1 MLKKRIWRIV
11 ASAFAVALLSSCS
24 GTKQATGSAD
34 GKLPVSVTFNAMA
47 EFVHAVGKDK
57 VSISTIIPNG
67 TEPHDFEPKVKDLAT
82 LSAAKVFVYNGLDME
97 NWAEKAVQSAGN
109 KSLVVVEAA
118 SGVTPIKSEETGENG
133 QYDPHAW
140 MSLKCAQTEI
150 SNIEHGLIK
159 ADPKNTA
166 YYTANS
172 AAFQTKL
179 QQLYDTYAAKFQSAP
194 RKDFV
199 TGHAAFA
206 YLCRDFGLEQNSVE
220 DVFASGEPS
229 AAKLAELV
237 NFCRTKQIKTVFS
250 EEMVSPA
257 VSQTLAKEAGAKV
270 ETIYT
275 IESAEDNKDYLT
287 RIKDN
292 LDKIYASLTET

>member
-1 MLKKRIWRIV
+1 MKKSILRMAV
-11 ASAFAVALLSSCS
+11 SVLAVALLSSCS
-24 GTKQATGSAD
+24 GTKQAAGSAN

-67 TEPHDFEPKVKDLAT
+67 TEPHDFEPKVKDLAE
-82 LSAAKVFVYNGLDME
+82 LSTARVFVYNGLGME
-97 NWAEKAVQSAGN
+97 SWAEKAARSAGN

-118 SGVTPIKSEETGENG
+118 SGITPIKSGENGENG

-140 MSLKCAQTEI
+140 ISLKCAQTEV
-150 SNIEHGLIK
+150 SNITQGLIK
-159 ADPKNTA
+159 ADPKNGA

-172 AAFQTKL
+172 QAFQTQL
-179 QQLYDTYAAKFQSAP
+179 QQLYDTYTAKFQSAP
-194 RKDFV
+194 HKDFV

-229 AAKLAELV
+229 AAKLVELV
-237 NFCRTKQIKTVFS
+237 NFCRAKQIKTVFS

-287 RIKDN
+287 RMKDN
-292 LDKIYASLTET
+292 LDKIDASLTET